1 MKKKGNLITDE
12 PIVWILGICVFVLIV
27 FLFYQADIY
36 SYIRNLPAPHSEK
49 TDEVVDY
56 SSEEYKDKSGEGKIC
71 PLEKTFG
78 KINYVDGEYYHVCAV
93 EGEEIIFDPIGYDP
107 DDDEL
112 IYDYSGW
119 KQEWD
124 DVWTSGSGG
133 VEHQETRT
141 LLTPILTGSSMYR
154 DTKRKAELKQ
164 YQDALEIYASANDG
178 FYPFRRGS
186 AQHGHVLADTVCQD
200 IQASVELPNCPDDP
214 TQTKAVDR
222 YRYQSN
228 GSAPGG
234 GPTATRF
241 VIRASLERDD
251 EWFIICSDGRSGE
264 VDKTVL
270 FDGSGS
276 CPL

>member
-1 MKKKGNLITDE
+1 MNKAFTLIE
-12 PIVWILGICVFVLIV
+12 LLIVVAILGVLATFVT
-27 FLFYQADIY
+27 FSFQG
-36 SYIRNLPAPHSEK
+36 
-49 TDEVVDY
+49 TQ
-56 SSEEYKDKSGEGKIC
+56 KS
-71 PLEKTFG
+71 
-78 KINYVDGEYYHVCAV
+78 A
-93 EGEEIIFDPIGYDP
+93 
-107 DDDEL
+107 
-112 IYDYSGW
+112 
-119 KQEWD
+119 
-124 DVWTSGSGG
+124 
-133 VEHQETRT
+133 
-141 LLTPILTGSSMYR
+141 R
-154 DTKRKAELKQ
+154 DTRRKAELKQ

-214 TQTKAVDR
+214 TQTEAVDR